1 MPTKIIVMF
10 DNFNIQPWKECLVSF
25 KMYTWF
31 TEEQTYKTNK
41 QKNRKKKIQKKPK
54 YLWK

>member
-1 MPTKIIVMF
+1 MCYYMPTKINVMKF
-10 DNFNIQPWKECLVSF
+10 VLVSF